1 MTQARIAID
10 AMGGDRAPRETVRG
24 AVEAVK
30 KDPDL
35 DVVLVGREA
44 DIRRE
49 LEAADGGDRHRLH
62 IHHAENVVSGADP
75 AMAGYRKEDNSIRVS
90 MELAKAGDVDGVVAA
105 GNTAATVTAAVTVL
119 KRLPHVGRPGI
130 AVPLPTA
137 NGQSIL
143 CDAGA
148 NIHCKPLHLFHYGIM
163 ASLYSR
169 AVFGHDNPTVGLLN
183 IGTEEGKGTGL
194 VRETARLFANTD
206 LNFIGNVEG
215 NDVFNGRCDVIVCEG
230 FVGNVVLKT
239 AEGLYEVVATR
250 MREVQEVMNAVAA
263 SGGSGARDAL
273 ARFRSNAD
281 WGEQGAAPLLGI
293 NGMVLISHGRSDAR
307 AIRNGILVAARIH
320 RKQLLQAMARGL
332 VADGSAT

>member
-1 MTQARIAID
+1 MSQARIAID
-10 AMGGDRAPRETVRG
+10 AMGGDRAPQETVRG
-24 AVEAVK
+24 ALDAVK
-30 KDPDL
+30 SDPDL
-35 DVVLVGREA
+35 EVILVGREDA
-44 DIRRE
+44 IRHE
-49 LEAADGGDRHRLH
+49 LDEVGSGDHARLR
-62 IHHAENVVSGADP
+62 IHHAENVVGGGEN

-90 MELAKAGDVDGVVAA
+90 MELAKADEAHGVVAA
-105 GNTAATVTAAVTVL
+105 GNTAATVTAAVAVL

-137 NGQSIL
+137 TGQSVL

-163 ASLYSR
+163 ASLYSS
-169 AVFGHDNPTVGLLN
+169 AVFGHDNPTVGVLN

-194 VRETARLFANTD
+194 VKETARLFSNTD

-239 AEGLYEVVATR
+239 AEGLYDVVSTR
-250 MREVQEVMNAVAA
+250 MREVGQFMDHVAKSGDSEV
-263 SGGSGARDAL
+263 RDAL
-273 ARFRSNAD
+273 VRFRSNAD
-281 WGEQGAAPLLGI
+281 WGQQGAAPLLGI

-307 AIRNGILVAARIH
+307 AIRNGLLVAASIH
-320 RKQLLQAMARGL
+320 RKQVLQAMARGL
-332 VADGSAT
+332 VAQGSTT